1 MTDWD
6 ALGSEILSIAALSL
20 RVSLTAAFFAMIIGV
35 PLGAAVSLSRFR
47 GRTLFLAIL
56 NTLMGLPPVVAGLA
70 VMMLLWRGGPLASLK
85 WLYTPNGMAVAQTV
99 IALPIVAALSA
110 SAFLQIPLKVRR
122 QVQALGASRLQTLL
136 LLSNEAR
143 LGLFAAVL
151 AALGRVLSEVASVM
165 MVGGDIRGETR
176 VLTTAIAFEARQGN
190 FERALFLSLALMLL
204 TFLISGY
211 LTWLQFRT
219 KRL

>member
-1 MTDWD
+1 MLD
-6 ALGSEILSIAALSL
+6 SEIWSIVALSL
-20 RVSLTAAFFAMIIGV
+20 RVSLVAVCVATLVGV
-35 PLGAAVSLSRFR
+35 PLGAWVSLSRFR
-47 GRTLFLAIL
+47 GRTFILAIL

-85 WLYTPNGMAVAQTV
+85 WLYTPNGMSLAQTV

-122 QVQALGASRLQTLL
+122 QVQALGATRLQTLK

-143 LGLFAAVL
+143 LGLLAAVL
-151 AALGRVLSEVASVM
+151 AALGRVLSEVASVL

-176 VLTTAIAFEARQGN
+176 VLTTAIAFEARQGH
-190 FERALFLSLALMLL
+190 FERALSFSFALLLLS
-204 TFLISGY
+204 FLISGY

-219 KRL
+219 NRR

>member
-1 MTDWD
+1 MIDWVV
-6 ALGSEILSIAALSL
+6 LGSEVWAIAALSL
-20 RVSLTAAFFAMIIGV
+20 RVSLTAVFFAAIIGV
-35 PLGAAVSLSRFR
+35 PLGAWVSLSRFK
-47 GRTLFLAIL
+47 GRTLLLAIL
-56 NTLMGLPPVVAGLA
+56 NTLMGLPPVVAGLL

-85 WLYTPNGMAVAQTV
+85 WLYTPNGMSVAQTI

-110 SAFLQIPLKVRR
+110 SAFLQIPMKVRR
-122 QVQALGASRLQTLL
+122 QVQALGATRLQTFR
-136 LLSNEAR
+136 LLSNEAK

-176 VLTTAIAFEARQGN
+176 VLTTAITFEARQGN
-190 FERALFLSLALMLL
+190 FEKALFLSLALMLL
-204 TFLISGY
+204 TFIISGY

-219 KRL
+219 KKL